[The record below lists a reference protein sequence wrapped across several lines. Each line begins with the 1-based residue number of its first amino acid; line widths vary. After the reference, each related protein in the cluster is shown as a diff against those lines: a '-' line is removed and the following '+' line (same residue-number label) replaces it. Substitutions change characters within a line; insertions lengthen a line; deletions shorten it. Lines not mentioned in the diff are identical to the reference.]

1 VFGVGAFCFSVVFE
15 NDRMII
21 NTRDMF
27 GCACKATFGIIDG
40 KELFIFKDPKTDTS
54 KLKKSHKGLIF
65 VEKTDDGFIA
75 TDGFDKKG
83 FELYSREHENA
94 MHLVYCDGRLYNE
107 ECFTTIRERLA
118 NEK

>member
-1 VFGVGAFCFSVVFE
+1 
-15 NDRMII
+15 MII

-65 VEKTDDGFIA
+65 VEKTDNGFVA
-75 TDGFDKKG
+75 TDGFNYKSLKEYIEEG
-83 FELYSREHENA
+83 HKNA
-94 MHLVYCDGRLYNE
+94 MHLVFRNGILYNE